1 MPIMTHQSH
10 NVYGF
15 IKEIIMILP
24 CEKEELKSVIE
35 KLDAL
40 VLNIKSEKRPLRKFD
55 IDTMEQH
62 LSELRELTGTH

>member
-1 MPIMTHQSH
+1 
-10 NVYGF
+10 
-15 IKEIIMILP
+15 MILP